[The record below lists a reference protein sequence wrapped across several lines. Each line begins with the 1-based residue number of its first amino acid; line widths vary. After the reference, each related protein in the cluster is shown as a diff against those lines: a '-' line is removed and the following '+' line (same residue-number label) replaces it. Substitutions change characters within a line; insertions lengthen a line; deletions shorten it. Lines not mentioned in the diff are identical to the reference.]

1 MCGFTVVLNRAG
13 LTDRDEQA
21 LNACIAGMTYRGPD
35 EQGIWRDDHVALGH
49 VRLSIIGVAN
59 GLQPIFSEDQSLVL
73 VCNGE
78 IYNHRELR
86 ARFEANGAVFR
97 TASDSE
103 TLIHAYRAYGD
114 DFLRHIDGMFA
125 FVLYDRARGLVICAR
140 DHAGKKPLYYAE
152 TADGMVFSSEV
163 KAVRRFLVTG
173 GTLNAEVIRQVQ
185 AQRYSLSETDTYV
198 AEVRKVMPGHVA
210 RVGRHQDLT
219 LERWYRCKPEPTFE
233 GSYDEAVEQT
243 RSLLFRA
250 VERRLESE
258 VPLAL
263 LLSAGID
270 SSAIACIAKALGH
283 PLKVFSAGFSDR
295 STHDESHEAEELAGH
310 LGLDFTRVE
319 IDQSDFRNE
328 LPTILSYLDEPNGDP
343 SQFAQWYL
351 YKAVRQNGYTVLL
364 SGIGGDEI
372 FFGYPSANRV
382 KTGEGLARGGR
393 LQRLAATLSASDLGA
408 RVELLAYLLRKT
420 IYQRSIRNRPVLP
433 EVSAL
438 VRQQGRSALTW
449 PELEDRDLEHPLDR
463 RYSRLLRAYLPN
475 NGYFLADK
483 LGMAHSLEVRCP
495 LADRDLR
502 AFVATL
508 PLSHKFPDDRAKGL
522 LKDALRGVVPDW
534 VLDRRKTGFT
544 PPSLYV
550 LEAVKAYRNRYFTS
564 RLTTLAQVATDHY
577 CADLAAAAAAAGRE
591 AS

>member
-13 LTDRDEQA
+13 ITERDEQA

-35 EQGIWRDDHVALGH
+35 EHGIWRDDHVALGH

-86 ARFEANGAVFR
+86 ARFEGEGAVFQ

-103 TLIHAYRAYGD
+103 VLIHAYRAWGD
-114 DFLRHIDGMFA
+114 DFLKHIDGMFA
-125 FVLYDRARGLVICAR
+125 FVLYDRERGLVTCAR

-163 KAVRRFLVTG
+163 KAVRRFLDGG

-185 AQRYSLSETDTYV
+185 AQRYSLTESDTYV
-198 AEVRKVMPGHVA
+198 AEVHKVMPGHVA
-210 RVGRHQDLT
+210 RVGRKEALT

-295 STHDESHEAEELAGH
+295 SSHDESHEARQLAEQ

-319 IDQSDFRNE
+319 IDQSDFSRE

-343 SQFAQWYL
+343 SLFAQWYL
-351 YKAVRQNGYTVLL
+351 YKAVRKHGYTVLL

-372 FFGYPSANRV
+372 FFGYPPANQVQGDGDGPRP
-382 KTGEGLARGGR
+382 GR
-393 LQRLAATLSASDLGA
+393 LQRLVGTLSAIDPGA
-408 RVELLAYLLRKT
+408 QLELLNYLVRKT
-420 IYQRSIRNRPVLP
+420 VTQRSIRNRPVLP
-433 EVSAL
+433 ELSAL
-438 VRQQGRSALTW
+438 LDQQGRPALTW
-449 PELEDRDLEHPLDR
+449 TDLEDRDLDQPIDR

-475 NGYFLADK
+475 NGYFLSDK

-508 PLSHKFPDDRAKGL
+508 PAAFKFPRGQAKGL
-522 LKDALRGVVPDW
+522 LKDALRGIVPDA

-544 PPSLYV
+544 PPSIYV
-550 LEAVKAYRNRYFTS
+550 LEAVKAYRNRYFSS
-564 RLTTLAQVATDHY
+564 RLTTLAQVATDYY
-577 CADLAAAAAAAGRE
+577 CADLAAAGTGPGVP
-591 AS
+591 

>member
-13 LTDRDEQA
+13 LTARDEQS
-21 LNACIAGMTYRGPD
+21 LNACIAGMAYRGPD
-35 EQGIWRDDHVALGH
+35 EHGIWRDAYVALGH

-78 IYNHRELR
+78 IYNHRDLR
-86 ARFEANGAVFR
+86 SRFEADGAVFQ

-103 TLIHAYRAYGD
+103 VLIHAYRAWGD
-114 DFLRHIDGMFA
+114 DFLKHIDGMFA
-125 FVLYDRARGLVICAR
+125 FVLYDRERGMVICAR

-163 KAVRRFLVTG
+163 KAVRRFLDDG

-185 AQRYSLSETDTYV
+185 AQRYSISETDTYV
-198 AEVRKVMPGHVA
+198 AEIHKVPPGHVA
-210 RVGRHQDLT
+210 RVGRREALI
-219 LERWYRCKPEPTFE
+219 LERWYHCVPTPTFD
-233 GSYDEAVEQT
+233 GSYDRAVEQT
-243 RSLLFRA
+243 RRLLFRA

-270 SSAIACIAKALGH
+270 SSAIACIARALGH

-295 STHDESHEAEELAGH
+295 STHDESREAEQLAGQ

-328 LPTILSYLDEPNGDP
+328 LPTIMSYLDEPNGDP

-351 YKAVRQNGYTVLL
+351 YKAVRQHAYTVLL

-372 FFGYPSANRV
+372 FYGYPAANTTLTAGQSGRP
-382 KTGEGLARGGR
+382 GR
-393 LQRLAATLSASDLGA
+393 LQRLMGGLSGADLKGRA
-408 RVELLAYLLRKT
+408 ELLDYLVRKT
-420 IYQRSIRNRPVLP
+420 LHQRSFINRVVLP
-433 EVSAL
+433 EVMAEQA
-438 VRQQGRSALTW
+438 RQGRPALAFSDMDD
-449 PELEDRDLEHPLDR
+449 PDLELPIDQG
-463 RYSRLLRAYLPN
+463 YSRLLRAYLPN

-495 LADRDLR
+495 FADRDLR

-508 PLSHKFPDDRAKGL
+508 PLAYKFPDDRAKGL
-522 LKDALRGVVPDW
+522 LKDALRGVVPDR

-544 PPSLYV
+544 PPSMYV
-550 LEAVKAYRNRYFTS
+550 LEAVKAYRNRHFKT
-564 RLTTLAQVATDHY
+564 RLTTLAQVATDFY
-577 CADLAAAAAAAGRE
+577 CADLLAPRPAE
-591 AS
+591 TQIS

>member
-13 LTDRDEQA
+13 ITERDEQA
-21 LNACIAGMTYRGPD
+21 LNACIAGMAYRGPD
-35 EQGIWRDDHVALGH
+35 ERGVWRDAHVALGH
-49 VRLSIIGVAN
+49 VRLSIIGVAD

-78 IYNHRELR
+78 IYNHRVLR
-86 ARFEANGAVFR
+86 ARFEADGAVFQ

-103 TLIHAYRAYGD
+103 VLIHAYRAWGD
-114 DFLRHIDGMFA
+114 DFLKHIDGMFA
-125 FVLYDRARGLVICAR
+125 FVLYDRERAMVICAR

-152 TADGMVFSSEV
+152 TTDGMVFSSEV
-163 KAVRRFLVTG
+163 KAVRRFLNDG

-185 AQRYSLSETDTYV
+185 AQRYSISETDTYV
-198 AEVRKVMPGHVA
+198 AEVHKVLPGHVA
-210 RVGRHQDLT
+210 RVGRDGGLSV
-219 LERWYRCKPEPTFE
+219 ERWYQCVPAPTFE
-233 GSYDEAVEQT
+233 GSYDQAVEQT
-243 RSLLFRA
+243 RQLLFRA
-250 VERRLESE
+250 IERRLESE

-270 SSAIACIAKALGH
+270 SSAIACIARALGH

-295 STHDESHEAEELAGH
+295 STHDESREAEQLAGR

-328 LPTILSYLDEPNGDP
+328 LPTIMSYLDEPNGDP

-351 YKAVRQNGYTVLL
+351 YKAVRQHGYTVLL

-372 FFGYPSANRV
+372 FYGYPAANTTL
-382 KTGEGLARGGR
+382 TGGQTSRPGR
-393 LQRLAATLSASDLGA
+393 LQRLIGGLSGGDFKGRA
-408 RVELLAYLLRKT
+408 ELLDYLLRKSLH
-420 IYQRSIRNRPVLP
+420 QRSFTNRVVLP
-433 EVSAL
+433 EVLAEQA
-438 VRQQGRSALTW
+438 QQGRPVLAFSDMDNLGL
-449 PELEDRDLEHPLDR
+449 ELPIDQG
-463 RYSRLLRAYLPN
+463 YSRLLRAFLPN

-495 LADRDLR
+495 FADQDLR

-508 PLSHKFPDDRAKGL
+508 PLTYKFPDERAKGL
-522 LKDALRGVVPDW
+522 LKDALRGVVPDV

-544 PPSLYV
+544 PPSMYV
-550 LEAVKAYRNRYFTS
+550 LEAVKAYRNRFFRS
-564 RLTTLAQVATDHY
+564 RLTTLAQVSTDYY
-577 CADLAAAAAAAGRE
+577 CADLLAPRPSGTQV
-591 AS
+591 S

>member
-13 LTDRDEQA
+13 ITAHDEQA

-35 EQGIWRDDHVALGH
+35 EHGIWRDEHVALGH

-59 GLQPIFSEDQSLVL
+59 GLQPIFSHDESLVL

-86 ARFEANGAVFR
+86 ARFEAEGAVFR

-103 TLIHAYRAYGD
+103 VLIHAYRAYGD
-114 DFLRHIDGMFA
+114 GFLAHVDGMFA
-125 FVLYDRARGLVICAR
+125 FVLYDRARGMVICAR

-152 TADGMVFSSEV
+152 IADGMVFSSEV
-163 KAVRRFLVTG
+163 KAVRRFLDDG

-185 AQRYSLSETDTYV
+185 AQRYSISETDTYV
-198 AEVRKVMPGHVA
+198 AEVHKIMPGHVA
-210 RVGRHQDLT
+210 RVGRHEGLT
-219 LERWYRCKPEPTFE
+219 LERWYHCVSAPTFD
-233 GSYDEAVEQT
+233 GSYDQAVEQT
-243 RSLLFRA
+243 RQLLFRA

-270 SSAIACIAKALGH
+270 SSAIACIARALGH

-295 STHDESHEAEELAGH
+295 SSHDESHEAEQLAGQ

-319 IDQSDFRNE
+319 IDQSEFRNE

-351 YKAVRQNGYTVLL
+351 YKAVRKHAYTVLL

-372 FFGYPSANRV
+372 FYGYPWANETRQV
-382 KTGEGLARGGR
+382 AHAGRAGR
-393 LQRLAATLSASDLGA
+393 LRRLGRGLSGSDLKGQA
-408 RVELLAYLLRKT
+408 ELLNYLLRKVLH
-420 IYQRSIRNRPVLP
+420 QRSFKTGTVLAEVAELAEHQARPKV
-433 EVSAL
+433 AFADMDD
-438 VRQQGRSALTW
+438 RSL
-449 PELEDRDLEHPLDR
+449 ELLIDQS
-463 RYSRLLRAYLPN
+463 YSRLLRAYLPN

-495 LADRDLR
+495 FADRDLR

-508 PLSHKFPDDRAKGL
+508 PLAFKFPREDAKGL
-522 LKDALRGVVPDW
+522 LKDALRGIVPDA

-544 PPSLYV
+544 PPSIYV
-550 LEAVKAYRNRYFTS
+550 LEAVRAYRNRHFSS
-564 RLTTLAQVATDHY
+564 RLTTLAQVATDYY
-577 CADLAAAAAAAGRE
+577 CADLVAAE
-591 AS
+591 ARQGAP